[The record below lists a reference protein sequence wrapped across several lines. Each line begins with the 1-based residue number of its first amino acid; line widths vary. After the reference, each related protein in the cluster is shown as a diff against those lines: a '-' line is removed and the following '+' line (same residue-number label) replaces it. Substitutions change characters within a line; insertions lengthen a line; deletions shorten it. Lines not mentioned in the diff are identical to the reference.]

1 MPTGVEKNP
10 TPILD
15 LEVPLPPRRFQ
26 LGSQLVGFVFGLGS
40 TLIFLTSIRGDSG
53 HSGVTCLIFL
63 AAIFGAILIH
73 EIGHLLA
80 GWIVGFHFNSIQVA
94 WLSLGFEYG
103 KLTLRVRNKTSLGGY
118 ATIQIDRIYRLR
130 KRLMFFIAGG
140 PAASILSVVVIAVT
154 VNVFDLHKS
163 WLAAPAASL
172 TFVCLLLSM
181 VNLLPF
187 STRGYSSDGARLE
200 MLITSRDK
208 ARRWFCLAALGNAHR
223 RGRSPRLLNSNWTK
237 AATSVRDNSI
247 DEVSACWLAYICAS
261 ERKQADVAADY
272 LERCLKLAG
281 IVDGATRDTL
291 ILEAAVFQA
300 WERDNIDK
308 SAKWLSHVRAP
319 RRMPKLMQLR
329 STIAMNCAKRDFE
342 SAHANW
348 GEGLAFIEKLPPT
361 PLRDSVS
368 VSWSE
373 WLIEIRERQGAK
385 ASSAIL

>member
-1 MPTGVEKNP
+1 MPSGVEKNP

-15 LEVPLPPRRFQ
+15 LEIPLPRRRFQ
-26 LGSQLVGFVFGLGS
+26 LGSQAVGFVFGLAS

-53 HSGVTCLIFL
+53 HFGVVCLIL
-63 AAIFGAILIH
+63 IAAIFGAILIH
-73 EIGHLLA
+73 EIGHILA

-103 KLTLRVRNKTSLGGY
+103 KLTLRVRNKTSVGGY
-118 ATIQIDRIYRLR
+118 ATIQIDRICRLR

-163 WLAAPAASL
+163 WLAAPAASVA
-172 TFVCLLLSM
+172 FVCLWFGLVSL
-181 VNLLPF
+181 VPF
-187 STRGYSSDGARLE
+187 STQGYSSDGARLE

-208 ARRWFCLAALGNAHR
+208 ARRWFCLAALGNTHR
-223 RGRSPRLLNSNWTK
+223 RGKSPKLWNANWTK

-261 ERKQADVAADY
+261 DRKQADLAAGY

-281 IVDGATRDTL
+281 IVDEATRDTL

-300 WERDNIDK
+300 WERENVDK
-308 SAKWLSHVRAP
+308 SATWLSHVKAP

-342 SAHANW
+342 SAHAHW
-348 GEGLAFIEKLPPT
+348 REGLAFIEKLPPA
-361 PLRDSVS
+361 PLR
-368 VSWSE
+368 
-373 WLIEIRERQGAK
+373 
-385 ASSAIL
+385 AI